1 MAESGKSKLFIHF
14 ESCARPLR
22 RHVSN
27 SKETSKFI
35 CKEANEKEDFLIRCC
50 LAYKLRKDRD
60 SSLPRIF
67 EACVNRVQSEVT
79 SQPIMQQQGY
89 IPNGQQLGYLSSVQQ
104 GSISQPNAPV
114 GGVDDDI
121 PYLGLY

>member
-1 MAESGKSKLFIHF
+1 MAESGKSKLFSHF

-35 CKEANEKEDFLIRCC
+35 CKEANEKEDFMFRCC
-50 LAYKLRKDRD
+50 LAYKLKKDRD
-60 SSLPRIF
+60 FSLPRIF
-67 EACVNRVQSEVT
+67 ESCVSRVQSEVT

-89 IPNGQQLGYLSSVQQ
+89 ISQPYGQQFGYLSQSSNQQ
-104 GSISQPNAPV
+104 GSITQPN
-114 GGVDDDI
+114 DDDI